1 MQFLGDNKTLF
12 EQGERGDSFFIIL
25 EGVVDIMVKTVDEK
39 NGLEFL
45 KKVAILKKGDSFG
58 DLSLLYGA
66 PRNATVR
73 TKEDSYFIVMDKNTF
88 DKIIKSHQVDKI
100 HEIA

>member
-1 MQFLGDNKTLF
+1 LIKA
-12 EQGERGDSFFIIL
+12 
-25 EGVVDIMVKTVDEK
+25 VDER
-39 NGLEFL
+39 NGLEYN

-73 TKEDSYFIVMDKNTF
+73 TKEDSYFIVMTKDTF
-88 DKIIKSHQVDKI
+88 DSVIKSHQVDKI
-100 HEIA
+100 HEIAQFYMNFPLF

>member
-1 MQFLGDNKTLF
+1 
-12 EQGERGDSFFIIL
+12 
-25 EGVVDIMVKTVDEK
+25 MVKTVDEN
-39 NGLEFL
+39 NGSEFL

-73 TKEDSYFIVMDKNTF
+73 TKEDCYFIVMSKNTF

-100 HEIA
+100 HDIAQFYLNFPIFQNLDKITLMYFATKTIT